1 MPPAV
6 QVVPVDPVEAKG
18 RSLLTLGPSR
28 ILCGSMDS
36 PEYETFL
43 SRFCAVH
50 QEKGGADD
58 FNDIGPPEIEALVS
72 HIKDRYICCKAS
84 LPGRDMTH

>member
-1 MPPAV
+1 MPAAPAA
-6 QVVPVDPVEAKG
+6 VEAKG

-50 QEKGGADD
+50 QEKGDVND
-58 FNDIGPPEIEALVS
+58 FHDIGAPEIEALVS
-72 HIKDRYICCKAS
+72 HIKDRFLVMPA
-84 LPGRDMTH
+84 